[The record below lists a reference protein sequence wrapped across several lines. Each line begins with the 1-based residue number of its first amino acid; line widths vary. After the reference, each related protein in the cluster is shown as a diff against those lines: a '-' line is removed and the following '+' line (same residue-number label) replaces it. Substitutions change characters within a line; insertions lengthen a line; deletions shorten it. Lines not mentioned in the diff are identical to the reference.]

1 MIKLLLLGSCV
12 ILTCI
17 LCNRLT
23 SRIGVPMLF
32 AFILLG
38 MLFGSEGILHI
49 PFDNF
54 AFAENMCTIALIFIM
69 FYGGFGT
76 RWKAAK
82 PVAGKALLLSS
93 VGTVLTA
100 VLTGLFCHFALGFG
114 LLEGLLVGAVL
125 GSTDAASVFSVLRSK
140 KLSLKN
146 NTDSLLEVESGS
158 NDPFAYMLTIIIL
171 TMMQGN
177 AEGMAFD
184 ILGRV
189 FAQVLFGA
197 VIGIVLALLT
207 GFMLERID
215 FGVSGFDTAFVLA
228 AALLSYALP
237 SAIGGNGYLSANLMG
252 IILENRNVSHKKVL
266 VNFFD
271 GLTSLMQ
278 MFIFFMLGLL
288 SFPSKILA
296 VCVPGLLIAV
306 FLTFVARPLAVA
318 LILTPLRAK
327 PQQQL
332 LTAWAGLRGA
342 ASIVFAIMATRS
354 GAVLSHDLFHIV
366 FCVVLVSILFQGS
379 LLPFCAK
386 KLHMIDESRDILT
399 TFTDYSDETDVH
411 FIDIPV
417 SEGHPWIGLTVKDLN
432 LPPGTLLVFLNHPG
446 EKSTVPNGDTVLRE
460 GDVLVLGATAYAGKD
475 DIHLTQIHVDD
486 THTWRDKRLCEI
498 RLPKN
503 SLIIL
508 VRRGGQTIIP
518 NGDTK
523 VLSGDEL
530 VCNTV
535 H

>member
-184 ILGRV
+184 ILGMV

-228 AALLSYALP
+228 AALLSDVYKRQGLRLLVG
-237 SAIGGNGYLSANLMG
+237 SGNGF
-252 IILENRNVSHKKVL
+252 V
-266 VNFFD
+266 
-271 GLTSLMQ
+271 GL
-278 MFIFFMLGLL
+278 
-288 SFPSKILA
+288 
-296 VCVPGLLIAV
+296 
-306 FLTFVARPLAVA
+306 A
-318 LILTPLRAK
+318 L
-327 PQQQL
+327 
-332 LTAWAGLRGA
+332 
-342 ASIVFAIMATRS
+342 
-354 GAVLSHDLFHIV
+354 
-366 FCVVLVSILFQGS
+366 
-379 LLPFCAK
+379 
-386 KLHMIDESRDILT
+386 
-399 TFTDYSDETDVH
+399 
-411 FIDIPV
+411 
-417 SEGHPWIGLTVKDLN
+417 
-432 LPPGTLLVFLNHPG
+432 
-446 EKSTVPNGDTVLRE
+446 
-460 GDVLVLGATAYAGKD
+460 
-475 DIHLTQIHVDD
+475 
-486 THTWRDKRLCEI
+486 
-498 RLPKN
+498 
-503 SLIIL
+503 
-508 VRRGGQTIIP
+508 
-518 NGDTK
+518 
-523 VLSGDEL
+523 
-530 VCNTV
+530 
-535 H
+535 